1 MTHILKIN
9 EMSNETKPTLKD
21 LFLGIACDGEYG
33 LTYEGFVA
41 LYQTLYSEDTS
52 MFTDF
57 IFEVFEDSN
66 ADSIGDTLM
75 YYVKNFLAERLF
87 ADVTDKDILEA
98 IREEDFYNYLGGDN
112 DLFEEFRNNEIN
124 KCVIQIED
132 ILGIVGQ
139 EE

>member
-9 EMSNETKPTLKD
+9 EMSNETKPNLKD
-21 LFLGIACDGEYG
+21 LFLGIAYDGEYG

-57 IFEVFEDSN
+57 ISDVFDDSN
-66 ADSIGDTLM
+66 ADSISDTLM

-87 ADVTDKDILEA
+87 GDVSDEDIIEA
-98 IREEDFYNYLGGDN
+98 IKEGDFYNYLGGN
-112 DLFEEFRNNEIN
+112 NPLFEEFSNSDIN
-124 KCVIQIED
+124 KCVSKIED
-132 ILGIVGQ
+132 MLGINQ